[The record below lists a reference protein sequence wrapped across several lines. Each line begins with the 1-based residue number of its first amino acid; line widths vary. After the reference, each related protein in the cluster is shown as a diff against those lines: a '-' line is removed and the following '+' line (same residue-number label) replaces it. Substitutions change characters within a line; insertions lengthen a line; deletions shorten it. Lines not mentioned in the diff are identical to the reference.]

1 MALDGYLFDKT
12 GNRLFYYPIEEHL
25 HRAIFT
31 EDKMWNSYIQLRKLQ
46 DYYGT
51 AIYNNN
57 ELITLA
63 NDLQEYLPR
72 IEQRYHSIVL
82 DLIRYLTD
90 KRVVKAIFAGD

>member
-1 MALDGYLFDKT
+1 LALDGYLFDKT
-12 GNRLFYYPIEEHL
+12 GNRLVYYPIEEHF
-25 HRAIFT
+25 HKAIFS

-51 AIYNNN
+51 AIYKND

-72 IEQRYHSIVL
+72 IEQRYNSKVS
-82 DLIRYLTD
+82 DLIRCLTD